1 MPAYKCMFSAAS
13 SNKYA
18 DKDDESDFQHSGIRA
33 TLRSDAEIKPTAT
46 MMPCQHCSDEKNERK
61 RRSRRER
68 LCYYCHLPGHQI
80 YTCKSK
86 ENDEESQ
93 LIRQAIN
100 NGIRTQREEVHCRE
114 EMIVTGTDGG
124 QWNEIWYVNPTFCHH
139 FVNNLNVFKRVKH
152 IMGVETRSGMNNF
165 LSIRGVGIAEVKMGN
180 ETLSVPSVF
189 YSPDI
194 NRNVL
199 SLEQL
204 TLQGFTVR
212 RTGDTC
218 KIFPMFSSPV
228 MNTKNEVT
236 GLTKEEELGI
246 KERER
251 LQNMCG
257 IDDEFKNDYLNSYF
271 ETLNVSDETEM
282 DWNLMILKSLE
293 FHEFNDCKA
302 VISMLDDREYV
313 FKYKHELSK
322 KFEEMVKW
330 FLTEYLGIIHRPFPP
345 YTKDNHKIDLMDLY
359 TLVDKDGGYREVTTE
374 NLWPIIAKDLGFEY
388 KDGDFIRIVYAM
400 YLDTLEYYYKF
411 KKVQNKVQVKE
422 MINEGAGMR
431 ENCDR
436 KSKSADT
443 VQGSAAGINQHDEG
457 SAPESRRKIRSAGFT
472 HEGAEMNNQ
481 SMHYAMFAE
490 DGWADN
496 WSAHKRRKR
505 FNFTHISKAME
516 EANRSVMQKGSNI
529 TKV

>member
-1 MPAYKCMFSAAS
+1 MSANEVHISAALTS
-13 SNKYA
+13 SYDQ
-18 DKDDESDFQHSGIRA
+18 DKLDLDFQHSGIRA
-33 TLRSDAEIKPTAT
+33 TERQDAEMKPTNT
-46 MMPCQHCSDEKNERK
+46 VMPCQHCIDEKNERK

-124 QWNEIWYVNPTFCHH
+124 QWNDIWYVNPTFCHH
-139 FVNNLNVFKRVKH
+139 FVNNIDVFKRVKH

-165 LSIRGVGIAEVKMGN
+165 LFIQGVGIAEVKMGN

-228 MNTKNEVT
+228 MNSKNEVT

-246 KERER
+246 KEKER

-271 ETLNVSDETEM
+271 ETLNVSDETEI

-313 FKYKHELSK
+313 FKYKYELSK

-330 FLTEYLGIIHRPFPP
+330 FLTEYLGITHRPFPP
-345 YTKDNHKIDLMDLY
+345 CTKDNHKIDLLDLY

-374 NLWPIIAKDLGFEY
+374 NLWPIIAKDMGFEY

-411 KKVQNKVQVKE
+411 KKVQQRVHDKRMVSEEDEVSRGDLKRTNSLGGGRHDAAEELHKE
-422 MINEGAGMR
+422 MEPKQVAFYAGVR
-431 ENCDR
+431 D
-436 KSKSADT
+436 
-443 VQGSAAGINQHDEG
+443 
-457 SAPESRRKIRSAGFT
+457 
-472 HEGAEMNNQ
+472 
-481 SMHYAMFAE
+481 
-490 DGWADN
+490 DN
-496 WSAHKRRKR
+496 WNQMKKRKKFD
-505 FNFTHISKAME
+505 FNQARWAVE
-516 EANRSVMQKGSNI
+516 EANRSVIKQAHKHNQ
-529 TKV
+529 V

>member
-1 MPAYKCMFSAAS
+1 MSATLNHVSAAHGS
-13 SNKYA
+13 SYDQVNL
-18 DKDDESDFQHSGIRA
+18 DQNFQHSGIRA
-33 TLRSDAEIKPTAT
+33 TERQDAGMKPTNT
-46 MMPCQHCSDEKNERK
+46 VMPCQHCIDEKNERK

-124 QWNEIWYVNPTFCHH
+124 QWNDIWYVNPTFCHH

-165 LSIRGVGIAEVKMGN
+165 LFIRGVGIAEVKMGN

-246 KERER
+246 KEKER

-271 ETLNVSDETEM
+271 ETLNVSDETEI

-313 FKYKHELSK
+313 FKYKYELSK

-330 FLTEYLGIIHRPFPP
+330 FLTEYLGITHRPFPP

-359 TLVDKDGGYREVTTE
+359 TLVDKDGGYREITTE
-374 NLWPIIAKDLGFEY
+374 NLWPIIAKDMGFEY

-411 KKVQNKVQVKE
+411 KKVQQRVHDKRMISEEDEVSRGDLKKTNSLGSGRQDAAVDVHKE
-422 MINEGAGMR
+422 MEPNQVAFYAGVR
-431 ENCDR
+431 D
-436 KSKSADT
+436 
-443 VQGSAAGINQHDEG
+443 
-457 SAPESRRKIRSAGFT
+457 
-472 HEGAEMNNQ
+472 
-481 SMHYAMFAE
+481 
-490 DGWADN
+490 DN
-496 WSAHKRRKR
+496 WNQMKKRKKFD
-505 FNFTHISKAME
+505 FNQARWAVE
-516 EANRSVMQKGSNI
+516 EANRSVIKQAHKHNQ
-529 TKV
+529 V